1 MSTVKLDPAKGVQI
15 PNMTTTERDA
25 VSSPETGAII
35 WNTTTSAVNQ
45 YNGSAWKEMLRSDG
59 SAASLTA
66 IPAGNLTGTVADA
79 RISALTASKLTGAL
93 PAISG
98 ASLTGL
104 TSSQMPTGSVLQVVT
119 GATSSQ
125 VTTTGTE
132 TDTGLTATIT
142 PSSTSNKIL
151 VMVAQ
156 MGLMKEGSSSNARM
170 KINLYRGATNIN
182 SSDGN
187 MWPFVNTNLRHG
199 GFSIQNLDSPST
211 TSAVTYKTTLSGND
225 ATNVYVQKDSNSGTS
240 SIVLMEIAG

>member
-1 MSTVKLDPAKGVQI
+1 
-15 PNMTTTERDA
+15 
-25 VSSPETGAII
+25 
-35 WNTTTSAVNQ
+35 
-45 YNGSAWKEMLRSDG
+45 
-59 SAASLTA
+59 
-66 IPAGNLTGTVADA
+66 
-79 RISALTASKLTGAL
+79 
-93 PAISG
+93 
-98 ASLTGL
+98 
-104 TSSQMPTGSVLQVVT
+104 MPTGSVLQVVT

-151 VMVAQ
+151 VMVTQ

-211 TSAVTYKTTLSGND
+211 TSAVTYKTTFSGND

>member
-1 MSTVKLDPAKGVQI
+1 MTIKVSKSAINIREKLNDLDFDKVPFQK
-15 PNMTTTERDA
+15 
-25 VSSPETGAII
+25 
-35 WNTTTSAVNQ
+35 
-45 YNGSAWKEMLRSDG
+45 
-59 SAASLTA
+59 
-66 IPAGNLTGTVADA
+66 
-79 RISALTASKLTGAL
+79 
-93 PAISG
+93 
-98 ASLTGL
+98 
-104 TSSQMPTGSVLQVVT
+104 MPTGSVLQVVT

-151 VMVAQ
+151 VMVTQ

-211 TSAVTYKTTLSGND
+211 TSAVTYKTTFSGND